1 MFLKT
6 NSEYAPWK
14 IIDSNNKLEARINSI
29 KHVLS
34 KFKNFKKPLHSTEK
48 PKYIKKEKQV
58 NFSKK
63 DLKFLNKNKGLI
75 DLLSRDNTSLSKT
88 LRYVKF
94 ERDLKKLQTEMIK
107 LQNWVSE
114 KNKKIVILFE
124 GRDSAGKGGAIRR
137 TIQNLNP
144 RKLKVVALPKPSM
157 SEEGQW
163 YFQRYVEHFPKNG
176 EIVFFDRS
184 WYNRAVVEP
193 VNGFCSKEQYEN
205 FMRHVNDFEK
215 MIIDD
220 NILLLKFYFSIS
232 KETQKKRFKEIKN
245 SSLKKWK
252 FTDVDSKGQ
261 VYSYIELTGS
271 GIIYPGLTLFANA
284 DEVTNVSQWWISW
297 NNGGGM
303 LNPFGEGM
311 LKGGGDICRW
321 ALLTAGVEVDYG
333 AWGNAAIVLN
343 GYEFAGYINDAEV
356 TAWDWVS
363 SNILPFLPVEVKAG
377 VKGIKPILALV
388 FASTYLQP
396 STKITATSDFIQ
408 VSAIETMQDTT
419 ELLNSVTIRF
429 GKNGFDQDMSM
440 IARVGPNAANDSQ
453 DRDDIYSSTSF
464 NRYGL
469 LESAI
474 ESDYI
479 YDRNTAFYIAHT
491 MVKAKAFPMLSISY
505 EASNNFGYLQVG
517 DLIQITDSNLY
528 LEEAYATVLAKEWR
542 GDVWGYIIGISS
554 AAITLPRTT

>member
-1 MFLKT
+1 MSFFSPTESQGAIPCFLLELDYHGMIYRFAEQMINLSDGSNYKNYNNVLKEFGYRE
-6 NSEYAPWK
+6 NSELIGIDVESNSVSCAVIFDSLDLVQEWRKGFSLEGQTAELSYVLLKDGIPQQNYSERIILYKGMIQSPVFGDPLEPLGFAAFSVERAPYDFSRTLIPPSKTINITTFTDMDENTAGGKPFPIVLGQPGQARRVDGTTYLIWATPAYMVK
-14 IIDSNNKLEARINSI
+14 KVVGDYRFLIAGHPVQATQVKL
-29 KHVLS
+29 
-34 KFKNFKKPLHSTEK
+34 
-48 PKYIKKEKQV
+48 
-58 NFSKK
+58 
-63 DLKFLNKNKGLI
+63 
-75 DLLSRDNTSLSKT
+75 RDNAFNHITCT
-88 LRYVKF
+88 VYT
-94 ERDLKKLQTEMIK
+94 DT
-107 LQNWVSE
+107 
-114 KNKKIVILFE
+114 
-124 GRDSAGKGGAIRR
+124 D
-137 TIQNLNP
+137 NL
-144 RKLKVVALPKPSM
+144 
-157 SEEGQW
+157 
-163 YFQRYVEHFPKNG
+163 
-176 EIVFFDRS
+176 
-184 WYNRAVVEP
+184 
-193 VNGFCSKEQYEN
+193 
-205 FMRHVNDFEK
+205 
-215 MIIDD
+215 
-220 NILLLKFYFSIS
+220 
-232 KETQKKRFKEIKN
+232 
-245 SSLKKWK
+245 
-252 FTDVDSKGQ
+252 GQ
-261 VYSYIELTGS
+261 VYSYVDVTGT
-271 GIIYPGLTLFANA
+271 GLMYPGKLLPPVATDLAH
-284 DEVTNVSQWWISW
+284 VSEWWVQWT
-297 NNGGGM
+297 NGGGM

-388 FASTYLQP
+388 FASTYLNP
-396 STKITATSDFIQ
+396 STKITVTSDFIQ

-419 ELLNSVTIRF
+419 ELLNSVVIKF
-429 GKNGFDQDMSM
+429 GKDGETSKYCLQ
-440 IARVGPNAANDSQ
+440 ARVGPNAANDSQ

-469 LESAI
+469 LETAI